1 MYIRCIHS
9 NVCCMLHYV
18 QCTICMSHIL
28 VGGHVPVYTCIY
40 LSSKYDSLIS
50 LSSSSFSVVAIVIHG
65 VAVNTRCSKL
75 RGQGLW
81 HLEHSEG
88 ASRLTT
94 SRIHQDGAYDLFRV
108 SVRRKWPSSHHHVSF
123 SYFATASLGC

>member
-1 MYIRCIHS
+1 
-9 NVCCMLHYV
+9 MLHYA

-28 VGGHVPVYTCIY
+28 VGGHVPVYTC
-40 LSSKYDSLIS
+40 SKYDSLIS

-81 HLEHSEG
+81 RLEHSEG

-94 SRIHQDGAYDLFRV
+94 LCIHQDGGAYDLFRM
-108 SVRRKWPSSHHHVSF
+108 SVRRKWPSSYHPVSF